1 MEASSSDV
9 GGGTFS
15 MGMLPIILFDC
26 CKHET
31 HTPGQGFKQMV
42 RRLRGSYRVIS
53 NKEELSLEILKEGS
67 VVVFGC
73 PTERFTTVEVDAVKG
88 YMHAGGCV
96 LLLSAQGGDARHK
109 SNLNELL
116 HDFGI
121 TINSDSLVRVVQE
134 KYLHPKEVLISNSV
148 LCKEINHV
156 SVLILNTRKHH
167 FFITAK
173 PKSAGMQIVY
183 PYGATLSTQRPAAP
197 ILASGLISFP
207 IHRPLGAIYE
217 GISGK
222 GRIAVLGSTAIFEDA
237 WLEKEDNAKLFDFL
251 LLWLT
256 HQSSIEVEGINVEE
270 LDTGEFEHVPNTEAL
285 AGRLRCCLQEAEEL
299 PKDFTKLVDD
309 ELFQYHTNLIPS
321 VVSLYEQLGVKHMP
335 LTLITPQ
342 FETPSP
348 PLQPAVFAPSLRE
361 PPPPAVDLF
370 DLDDCFASPSIRLS
384 HLTNKCK
391 NAGTEDLQF
400 YTLEGAAILGI
411 TPKVVGVAE
420 NNSREAAKAVLS
432 FIFQELVNMKK
443 LHPENKKSL
452 S

>member
-1 MEASSSDV
+1 MDKSLQRHTHQGKDSS
-9 GGGTFS
+9 
-15 MGMLPIILFDC
+15 
-26 CKHET
+26 KW
-31 HTPGQGFKQMV
+31 
-42 RRLRGSYRVIS
+42 

-88 YMHAGGCV
+88 YVHAGGCV
-96 LLLSAQGGDARHK
+96 LLLSAQGGDARHQ

-121 TINSDSLVRVVQE
+121 TINTDSLVRVVQE

-148 LCKEINHV
+148 LCKEISHEETPR
-156 SVLILNTRKHH
+156 IKAAMFLNCH
-167 FFITAK
+167 
-173 PKSAGMQIVY
+173 
-183 PYGATLSTQRPAAP
+183 
-197 ILASGLISFP
+197 
-207 IHRPLGAIYE
+207 LGAIYE
-217 GISGK
+217 GTSGK

-256 HQSSIEVEGINVEE
+256 HQSSIEVERINVEE

-370 DLDDCFASPSIRLS
+370 DLDDCFASPSIHLS

-411 TPKVVGVAE
+411 TPKVVGVAD

-443 LHPENKKSL
+443 LHPENKNL
-452 S
+452 SPNL